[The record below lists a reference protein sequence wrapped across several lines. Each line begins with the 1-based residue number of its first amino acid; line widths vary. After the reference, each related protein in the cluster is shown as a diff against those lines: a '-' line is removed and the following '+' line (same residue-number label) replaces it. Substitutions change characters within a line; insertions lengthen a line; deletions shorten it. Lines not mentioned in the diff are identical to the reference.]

1 MYQDIS
7 DKIKLYDGRVVD
19 IKDLGEQGLDE
30 KILYLLQKIYERM
43 PEDADY
49 ISNVTINKWATEHW
63 EE

>member
-1 MYQDIS
+1 MEKFQYTVGYVDFKHTYQSFIVYAADW
-7 DKIKLYDGRVVD
+7 
-19 IKDLGEQGLDE
+19 EE
-30 KILYLLQKIYERM
+30 LLQKIYERM